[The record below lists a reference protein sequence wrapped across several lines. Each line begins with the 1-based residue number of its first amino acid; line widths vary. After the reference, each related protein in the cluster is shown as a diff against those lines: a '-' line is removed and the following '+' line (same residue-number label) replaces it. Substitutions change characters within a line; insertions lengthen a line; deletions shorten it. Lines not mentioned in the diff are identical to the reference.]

1 MTEEMVKMEMGMGWI
16 RDNPDLRDY
25 TAEKDTVADGLKILG
40 QENSIKSML
49 KKVDVVEPKKAIT
62 LPTAVDLRAWCSP
75 IENQGALGSCTA
87 NAGVS
92 VVEYF
97 EKRAFGTY
105 LNASRLFL
113 YKVTR
118 NLLGWTGDTG
128 AYLRTTMGS
137 LVLFG
142 VPPEKYWPYI
152 ITKFDIEPSAFLYA
166 FSQNYQAI
174 QYYRLDPPGTT
185 PATLINSI
193 KTYLAA
199 GLPSM
204 FGFSVYSS
212 YTQAN
217 TTGKIPYPAPGES
230 VVGGHA
236 IVAVGY
242 DDAMKIKNTKPG
254 SIETKGALLIR
265 NSWGTAWGMAG
276 YGYLPY
282 EYVLK
287 SQAVDWWSL
296 IKNEWIATGQFGF

>member
-49 KKVDVVEPKKAIT
+49 KEVDVVEPKKAIT

-296 IKNEWIATGQFGF
+296 IKNEWIVTGQFGI

>member
-1 MTEEMVKMEMGMGWI
+1 MTEEMVKMEMGMVWI
-16 RDNPDLRDY
+16 RYNPDLRDY

>member
-296 IKNEWIATGQFGF
+296 IKNEWIVTGQFGI

>member
-296 IKNEWIATGQFGF
+296 IKNEWIATGQFGI